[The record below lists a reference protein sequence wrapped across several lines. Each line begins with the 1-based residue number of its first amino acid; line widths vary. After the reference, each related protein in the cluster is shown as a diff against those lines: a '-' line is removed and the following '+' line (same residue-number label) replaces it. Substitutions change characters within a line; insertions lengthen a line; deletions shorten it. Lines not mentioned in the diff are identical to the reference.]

1 MEQTAS
7 GASAVH
13 LHIADLI
20 HNADPI
26 VQGVMLVLGMAS
38 IICWAIILEKAIR
51 LWRFGGQVRRLERAA
66 GEPAAKAVRGAWLT
80 AAIFQ
85 AAQSQ
90 KPFASEGRSEIEA
103 RLEKAM
109 RRAARIEL
117 NRLQPRIRFL
127 ATVGSTAPFVGLFG
141 TVWGIMNSFSAI
153 AQQKDTSL
161 AVVAPGI
168 AEALFAT
175 ALGLVAAI
183 PAVVAYNQIS
193 GSVSRSSERIN
204 LAIAALANT
213 LVQRAAVSQ
222 SEA

>member
-1 MEQTAS
+1 MTGVS
-7 GASAVH
+7 TGH
-13 LHIADLI
+13 LNLADLI

-26 VQGVMLVLGMAS
+26 VQGVTLTLGAAS

-51 LWRFGGQVRRLERAA
+51 LSGFDGQVRRLERLADETAA
-66 GEPAAKAVRGAWLT
+66 GAAPKGWL
-80 AAIFQ
+80 ASLVLQ
-85 AAQSQ
+85 AARSQ
-90 KPFASEGRSEIEA
+90 KPCVSEGRSEIEA
-103 RLEKAM
+103 GLEKAM

-141 TVWGIMNSFSAI
+141 TVWGIMNSFTAI

-175 ALGLVAAI
+175 ALGLAAAI

-193 GSVSRSSERIN
+193 GSVSRASERIN
-204 LAIAALANT
+204 LAIAALANA
-213 LVQRAAVSQ
+213 LVQQTAVSR

>member
-1 MEQTAS
+1 MEPT
-7 GASAVH
+7 H
-13 LHIADLI
+13 LNIIDLI
-20 HNADPI
+20 RNADPI
-26 VQGVMLVLGMAS
+26 VQGAMLILGLAS

-51 LWRFGGQVRRLERAA
+51 LLGFGGQVRGLERVA
-66 GEPAAKAVRGAWLT
+66 GEAAREVSGGGWLAGAVL
-80 AAIFQ
+80 Q
-85 AAQSQ
+85 AARSQ
-90 KPFASEGRSEIEA
+90 KFSASEGRPEIEA
-103 RLEKAM
+103 GLEKAM

-117 NRLQPRIRFL
+117 NRLQPRLRFL

-193 GSVSRSSERIN
+193 GSVSRASERIN
-204 LAIAALANT
+204 LAIAALANA
-213 LVQRAAVSQ
+213 LVQRAAIKN
-222 SEA
+222 EA